1 MRELTQPILHIPPKC
16 GALVYIFESKQDLTY
31 ALTVE
36 DFTKASQARIVTP
49 GDYPIS
55 YIEETASS
63 PYALIKGR
71 IPPGISV
78 YVREY
83 DTPQHHPDGFSYE
96 AWAILEYDSV
106 GSQGLEVYDKGTPRC

>member
-1 MRELTQPILHIPPKC
+1 MRPLTELMLHISPKC
-16 GALVYIFESKQDLTY
+16 GALVYIFESKQDLAY

-36 DFTKASQARIVTP
+36 DFTNASQTRIVTP
-49 GDYPIS
+49 GDYRIS
-55 YIEETASS
+55 YIEDTASS
-63 PYALIKGR
+63 PYALKGR
-71 IPPGISV
+71 VPARISV

-96 AWAILEYDSV
+96 AWAILEYDSI

>member
-1 MRELTQPILHIPPKC
+1 MRPLTELMLYIPPKC
-16 GALVYIFESKQDLTY
+16 GAWVYIFESKQDLAY

-36 DFTKASQARIVTP
+36 DFTKASQTRIVIP

-55 YIEETASS
+55 YIEETAAC
-63 PYALIKGR
+63 PYALKGR
-71 IPPGISV
+71 VPARISV

-83 DTPQHHPDGFSYE
+83 DTPQRHPDGFTYE

-106 GSQGLEVYDKGTPRC
+106 GPAGVEVYGKGTRRV